1 MNRSNSNLLSI
12 LPPMDYASGF
22 VFINDIS
29 LSTISLTKAYKIKS
43 TSNTVNIGK
52 SRKLYDNES
61 VKRK

>member
-52 SRKLYDNES
+52 SRKL
-61 VKRK
+61 

>member
-1 MNRSNSNLLSI
+1 
-12 LPPMDYASGF
+12 MDYASGF